1 MQQIVQRI
9 LVINYRPKDR
19 FDKKDIIRVLT

>member
-9 LVINYRPKDR
+9 LVFYYRPKDR